1 MESSSVHC
9 RAQEARQRELAANAT
24 LDNVR
29 DIATNAANAWHREAL
44 SADRREARRETTRLL
59 VEQRALDAAAAM
71 PALAEQPLDEVTE
84 VEEHQWNEYPD
95 TGRAATIG

>member
-44 SADRREARRETTRLL
+44 SADRREARREATRRL
-59 VEQRALDAAAAM
+59 VEQRALEAAAAE
-71 PALAEQPLDEVTE
+71 PASVPQPVDVVAE
-84 VEEHQWNEYPD
+84 VEEHHWNEYPD